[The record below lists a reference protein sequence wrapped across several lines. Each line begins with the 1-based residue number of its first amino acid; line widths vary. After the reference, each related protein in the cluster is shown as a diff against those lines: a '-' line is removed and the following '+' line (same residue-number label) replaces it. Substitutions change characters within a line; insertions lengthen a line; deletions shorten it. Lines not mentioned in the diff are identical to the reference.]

1 MVIPPALACGL
12 VVARM
17 SASTALAAVS
27 SMLVIPSHRS
37 RAATQLLDQR
47 VKNPGTGVSDIR
59 LPCVQGLENYSQ

>member
-1 MVIPPALACGL
+1 MGAPPALACGL

-27 SMLVIPSHRS
+27 MLVIPSHRS
-37 RAATQLLDQR
+37 RAATGLLDQR